1 MGESVQGSKPMQI
14 VSGTRLLHRSVE
26 ALNDLVD
33 RVKGEVKLPP
43 TMADPTADKKLGAEP
58 SLNTI
63 LIETPQELRK
73 LAEEIGKAV
82 GELNKALFG

>member
-1 MGESVQGSKPMQI
+1 MDGAVQGSKPMQI

-82 GELNKALFG
+82 EELIKVLFG

>member
-1 MGESVQGSKPMQI
+1 MDGAVQESKPIQI

-43 TMADPTADKKLGAEP
+43 TMADPTADKKLGVEP

>member
-1 MGESVQGSKPMQI
+1 MDGAVQGSKPMQI
-14 VSGTRLLHRSVE
+14 VNGTKLLHRSVE

-63 LIETPQELRK
+63 LIETPQVLRK
-73 LAEEIGKAV
+73 LAEEINKAV
-82 GELNKALFG
+82 EELIKVLFG

>member
-1 MGESVQGSKPMQI
+1 MGESVQESKPIQI
-14 VSGTRLLHRSVE
+14 VSGTRLLYRSVE

-82 GELNKALFG
+82 EELIKVLFG